1 MQPQGDLF
9 RSERNSEFNLGGLNT
24 DRTLLGAGPL
34 VRCNIGIAAH
44 GLFDARPICASTPIT
59 TSRAT
64 ATTSAGGIAPPG
76 FHYGKVRYAVGL
88 GDRAMRRVS
97 EGTSNAPFVRFPA
110 VGRRFRR
117 IDNVVAN
124 VTNERMKASLFSK
137 QALARVAKE
146 AVSGCLQNC
155 WPCSQARRG
164 LPMLAPSYPNEA
176 SVMRNRIDTTPNTAE
191 QSFTRSGGGCVR
203 P

>member
-1 MQPQGDLF
+1 M
-9 RSERNSEFNLGGLNT
+9 
-24 DRTLLGAGPL
+24 A
-34 VRCNIGIAAH
+34 C
-44 GLFDARPICASTPIT
+44 FDARPICADTPIT

-64 ATTSAGGIAPPG
+64 ATTSAGAIAPPG
-76 FHYGKVRYAVGL
+76 FHYGKVRYALGL

-117 IDNVVAN
+117 IDNV

-176 SVMRNRIDTTPNTAE
+176 WVTRNRIDTTPNTAE